1 MAILKWTLIIKWIIK
16 KLDFNGAIKTLRELE
31 IKPTLSNY
39 YRNGYS
45 VSNLNGDNPTTNE
58 FKTQEPQ
65 RTKQQKR
72 KNKHANTRTHENFSQ
87 VKETNRF

>member
-1 MAILKWTLIIKWIIK
+1 M
-16 KLDFNGAIKTLRELE
+16 ELE
-31 IKPTLSNY
+31 IKPTLSNH

-65 RTKQQKR
+65 RTK
-72 KNKHANTRTHENFSQ
+72 H
-87 VKETNRF
+87 